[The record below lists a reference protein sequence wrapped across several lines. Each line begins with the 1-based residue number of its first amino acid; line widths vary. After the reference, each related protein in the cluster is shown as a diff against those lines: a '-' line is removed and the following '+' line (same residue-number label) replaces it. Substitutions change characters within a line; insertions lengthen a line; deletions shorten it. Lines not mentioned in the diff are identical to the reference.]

1 MFPKT
6 VIIITGPT
14 ASGKTDLAIQVA
26 SHFNTSI
33 ISADSR
39 QCFRELNIGVAKPT
53 RTQLEQ
59 VKHEFINSHSIHD
72 EVNAAVFESL
82 AMKWCDEIFSNRDV
96 VVMCGGTGLY
106 IKAFCEGLDEIPAVS
121 EEIRKG
127 IINLYAENGIAGLQE
142 SIKEQ
147 DPLYFSSGEIS
158 NPQRLMRALEVVKTT
173 GRSILSFRNKE
184 KKQRPF
190 RILEFAINIPRKEL
204 YQRINK
210 RVDQMMEDG
219 LLDEVKSLLPYQG
232 LNALHTVGYTELFD
246 YLQGRSG
253 LEESLSLI
261 KQNTR
266 RYAKR
271 QITWLNKNEGLLW
284 LEEDYLKNIFSV
296 YEGIKI

>member
-39 QCFRELNIGVAKPT
+39 QCFRELDIGVAKPT
-53 RTQLEQ
+53 RTQLEL

-82 AMKWCDEIFSNRDV
+82 AMKWCDEIFSYRDV

-121 EEIRKG
+121 DGIRKG
-127 IINLYAENGIAGLQE
+127 IIDLYAENGIAGLQE
-142 SIKEQ
+142 SIKEH

-190 RILEFAINIPRKEL
+190 RILEFAIRIPRKEL
-204 YQRINK
+204 YQRINN
-210 RVDQMMEDG
+210 RVDQMMDDG
-219 LLDEVKSLLPYQG
+219 LLDEVISLLPYQG
-232 LNALHTVGYTELFD
+232 LNALNTVGYTELFD
-246 YLQGRSG
+246 YLQGKSG
-253 LEESLSLI
+253 LEESLSLM

-271 QITWLNKNEGLLW
+271 QITWLNKNEDLLW
-284 LEEDYLKNIFSV
+284 LDEDYLKNIFSV